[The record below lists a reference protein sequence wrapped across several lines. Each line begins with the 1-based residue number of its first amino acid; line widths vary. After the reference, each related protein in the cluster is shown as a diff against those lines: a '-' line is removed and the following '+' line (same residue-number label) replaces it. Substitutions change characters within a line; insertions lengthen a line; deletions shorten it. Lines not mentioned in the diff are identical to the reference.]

1 MRLLPTTVLNPN
13 TPDGERYVR
22 SLLAAA
28 PASPGAFVAHS
39 VNLPEHAYKR
49 YGEADFVLVDRRGLL
64 VIEVKGGIVRHS
76 GGVWSFENGRGQARR
91 RSEGPHRQA
100 ESGMQALL
108 RTLARAGA
116 PPIGIFG
123 WVVVTPFTFWAAPHP
138 EIPVPLLLDR
148 SACTSPFSFTEALDG
163 AFQWWRDRA
172 VASGRATHPL
182 DSAALERHLLPEFQ
196 YAPAPARCAEAIEE
210 DVVRLTERQ
219 AEILEGLSG
228 NARLLVEGGAGTGKT
243 LLAAASARQAAASG
257 SSVGLIVAAPVL
269 AAHLAAAMPRVT
281 VADPATMRYLP
292 ARSLDVLVVDEG
304 QELANPE
311 GLHQAGRLL
320 REGLDAGCWRWFM
333 DPANQALHSTIEQGS
348 LARLRAMSACYR
360 LTRNVRSTRN
370 IVNLVRGT
378 VGADVGISDI
388 DPRGVLPHIEHVLG
402 PAAAA
407 LEAAVRRARE
417 WIDTG
422 VAPGDIAILAAE
434 QDVTSLLELARRNLG
449 DDVALLAA
457 PAALDAAR
465 TRAVVSDPSTFRGM
479 ERAWVAVACTPGFA
493 EQPRSERFLYVA
505 MTRPRAGLAVFLAD
519 GADAWFRGLQ
529 AEQES
534 RAQETTQ

>member
-1 MRLLPTTVLNPN
+1 M
-13 TPDGERYVR
+13 R

-28 PASPGAFVAHS
+28 PASPGAFVVHS

-64 VIEVKGGIVRHS
+64 VLEVKGGIVRHS

-100 ESGMQALL
+100 ESGVQALL
-108 RTLARAGA
+108 RTLARGGA
-116 PPIGIFG
+116 PPICVFG
-123 WVVVTPFTFWAAPHP
+123 WAVVTPFTFWAAPHP
-138 EIPVPLLLDR
+138 EIPAPLLLDR
-148 SACTSPFSFTEALDG
+148 SVCASPSTFTEALDG
-163 AFQWWRDRA
+163 AFRWWRDRA

-182 DSAALERHLLPEFQ
+182 DPAALERHLLPEFQ
-196 YAPAPARCAEAIEE
+196 YAPAPARCAEAIEQ
-210 DVVRLTERQ
+210 DIVRLTERQ

-228 NARLLVEGGAGTGKT
+228 NPRLLVEGGAGTGKT
-243 LLAAASARQAAASG
+243 LLAAAAARQAAASG

-269 AAHLAAAMPRVT
+269 AAHLGAVMPRVT
-281 VADPATMRYLP
+281 VANPATMHHLP
-292 ARSLDVLVVDEG
+292 ERSLDVLVVDEG
-304 QELANPE
+304 QELTNPE

-320 REGLDAGCWRWFM
+320 KGGLEAGCWRWFM
-333 DPANQALHSTIEQGS
+333 DPANQALHSTIEPGS
-348 LARLRAMSACYR
+348 LARLRARSTCYR

-388 DPRGVLPHIEHVLG
+388 DPRGVLPHIEHVPG
-402 PAAAA
+402 AAARS
-407 LEAAVRRARE
+407 LEAAVGRARE
-417 WIDTG
+417 WMDAG
-422 VAPGDIAILAAE
+422 VAPGDVALLAAE
-434 QDVTSLLELARRNLG
+434 QDVPSLLELARRALG
-449 DDVALLAA
+449 DDVTPLIG

-465 TRAVVSDPSTFRGM
+465 TRAVVSDPSAFRGM

-493 EQPRSERFLYVA
+493 GQPRSERFLYVA

-519 GADAWFRGLQ
+519 GADAWFRRLQ
-529 AEQES
+529 AEQET
-534 RAQETTQ
+534 RAERTTE